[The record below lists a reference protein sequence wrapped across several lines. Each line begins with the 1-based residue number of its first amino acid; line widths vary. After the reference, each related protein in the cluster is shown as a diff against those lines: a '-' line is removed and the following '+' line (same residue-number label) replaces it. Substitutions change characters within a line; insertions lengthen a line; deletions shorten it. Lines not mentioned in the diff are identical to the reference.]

1 VIIRS
6 AKPEDALAIATVHV
20 EAWKTAYRGI
30 VPDEF
35 LDSLSI
41 EQRSDGWRRILSA
54 GSPEDVLVAQA
65 ADTIVGWI
73 SAAASRD
80 PDAGPSTGE
89 IWAVYV
95 APAHWRTGIGR
106 LLCQR
111 AERRLVEQGLNE
123 VTLWVLK
130 DNRPAQQFYSS
141 TGFMADPPSEKTIVR
156 AGKELQE
163 IRMRKRLG

>member
-1 VIIRS
+1 VEIRS
-6 AKPEDALAIATVHV
+6 ATPEDALAIATIHV
-20 EAWKTAYRGI
+20 GAWRAAYRGI
-30 VPDEF
+30 IPDEY

-41 EQRSDGWRRILSA
+41 EQRSDVWRQILE
-54 GSPEDVLVAQA
+54 GSSENVLVAQA
-65 ADTIVGWI
+65 ADSIVGWI

-80 PDAGPSTGE
+80 PDAEPSTGE

-106 LLCQR
+106 LLCQQ
-111 AERRLVEQGLNE
+111 AERKLVEQGLNE

-130 DNRPAQQFYSS
+130 DNRLARQFYGS
-141 TGFMADPPSEKTIVR
+141 TGFITDPQREKTIVW
-156 AGKELQE
+156 AGTELQE